1 MTRFRGLQ
9 SVNIGRASHSS
20 IVLWIAWG
28 RLIER
33 FELNR
38 FFQPRVYDEH
48 AVCGLVPDDA
58 EDRTPS

>member
-1 MTRFRGLQ
+1 MTRFRDLQ
-9 SVNIGRASHSS
+9 SVNIGRASRSF

-38 FFQPRVYDEH
+38 FFSRVFTVNMQF
-48 AVCGLVPDDA
+48 AV
-58 EDRTPS
+58 